1 MMNVQ
6 VQVLKETL
14 FFRKSLFD
22 DVTLKQHQNMVNV
35 GC

>member
-14 FFRKSLFD
+14 FFRNSLFD
-22 DVTLKQHQNMVNV
+22 DVTLKQHQSMVNV